1 MLFSKMIYSCVYK
14 NDVIRRKRRKN
25 KQSNKK
31 KKKKKKVTKPTKV
44 RGTVMKARLIE
55 KERE

>member
-1 MLFSKMIYSCVYK
+1 MIYSCVYK